1 MKLILLT
8 IIITQISCVS
18 SFWVSMGGSIIG
30 GVVKDK
36 IIEVVK
42 EKEKEKEKKDELE

>member
-1 MKLILLT
+1 MRWLLVT

-42 EKEKEKEKKDELE
+42 EKEKEKKDELE

>member
-1 MKLILLT
+1 MRWLLVT

-18 SFWVSMGGSIIG
+18 SFWVSVGGSIIG

-42 EKEKEKEKKDELE
+42 EKEKEKKDELE

>member
-1 MKLILLT
+1 MRLILIT

-42 EKEKEKEKKDELE
+42 EKEKEKKDELE

>member
-1 MKLILLT
+1 
-8 IIITQISCVS
+8 
-18 SFWVSMGGSIIG
+18 MGGSILG

-42 EKEKEKEKKDELE
+42 EKEKEKENELE

>member
-18 SFWVSMGGSIIG
+18 SFWVSMSGSILG
-30 GVVKDK
+30 GVVKDQ
-36 IIEVVK
+36 IVEVI
-42 EKEKEKEKKDELE
+42 KEKEKEKKEELE

>member
-1 MKLILLT
+1 MRWLLVT

-36 IIEVVK
+36 IVEVV
-42 EKEKEKEKKDELE
+42 KEKEKEKKDELE

>member
-1 MKLILLT
+1 MRLILLT

-18 SFWVSMGGSIIG
+18 SFWVSVGGSILG

-36 IIEVVK
+36 IVEVVEDNKK
-42 EKEKEKEKKDELE
+42 EKENEME